1 MGTWRDGCSPITGS
15 LRREVICY
23 GLSCVWNFIVLQA
36 MRLIPIML
44 RILRRLMGV
53 CLCLSVILQFEV
65 LRMKLSGSYLVIEG
79 FEFDGLLISFIGLCL
94 ACALTQTSHERSPAF
109 VGNTGQRSAS
119 N

>member
-1 MGTWRDGCSPITGS
+1 MGTRRDGRSPITGS

-23 GLSCVWNFIVLQA
+23 GLSSVWNFVVLQT
-36 MRLIPIML
+36 MRLIPIVL

-53 CLCLSVILQFEV
+53 RLCLRVILQFEV
-65 LRMKLSGSYLVIEG
+65 LRMKLSGSHLVIESL
-79 FEFDGLLISFIGLCL
+79 EFDGLLISFVGLGL

>member
-1 MGTWRDGCSPITGS
+1 MGTRRDGCSPITGS

-53 CLCLSVILQFEV
+53 CLCLRVILQFEV
-65 LRMKLSGSYLVIEG
+65 LRMQLSGADLVIEG
-79 FEFDGLLISFIGLCL
+79 FEFNGLLVGFLGLGL
-94 ACALTQTSHERSPAF
+94 ACALTQTSHERRATF